1 MIPILIVLYFAAGI
15 GFGVLAEDSQ
25 PDIISRYK
33 LLHGL
38 ILFGFMILWLPYLL
52 VNMCFTKRDIWFR
65 PKTDDRFRIY

>member
-1 MIPILIVLYFAAGI
+1 MIPILITIYLVIGI
-15 GFGVLAEDSQ
+15 GFGALVEDNQ

-65 PKTDDRFRIY
+65 RKTE